1 MWNFH
6 SASWWNSFIKFNKRA
21 VVAGCWTLCDLEEG
35 EQSAGS
41 VDPSSGII
49 SSSHPTGRKGG
60 RALPGCGQP
69 RIPASRSG
77 DFLAPSGS
85 AAGSHRWHAAGR
97 VAGCREARSHEE
109 LQGTWM
115 QKNIQQ
121 GHFLSCSRKSCS
133 YVEAILQ
140 KSNTAQGEICLWV
153 PM

>member
-69 RIPASRSG
+69 RIPANRSG

-97 VAGCREARSHEE
+97 VAGTEPQGAARDMNAKKHSTGTLPFLQQKKLFLCGGDIAKIKHSARGNLPLGSHV
-109 LQGTWM
+109 
-115 QKNIQQ
+115 K
-121 GHFLSCSRKSCS
+121 
-133 YVEAILQ
+133 
-140 KSNTAQGEICLWV
+140 
-153 PM
+153 